1 MYRLQ
6 LLGSGGTRAGR
17 EAHVRVRGTRDMHI
31 DAGKARKRK
40 WRASINMHTKC
51 FELVREGEKK

>member
-1 MYRLQ
+1 
-6 LLGSGGTRAGR
+6 
-17 EAHVRVRGTRDMHI
+17 MHI